1 MGETLFS
8 TRSIIINHA
17 FPNPQHTLSLTN
29 VTLAMSSRYQDLQHP
44 TPM

>member
-8 TRSIIINHA
+8 TRSNIINHA
-17 FPNPQHTLSLTN
+17 FPIPHTHSLTN